1 MRWLERLPS
10 VGFVA
15 IVLTNVALAAFLTW
29 GFQQPPLDRVWEL
42 HHELKIGALGKLG
55 AEDRS
60 LLQAAM
66 ARYPALA
73 SALLAQ
79 GEAIG
84 LLSANSQ
91 GWLETPDAT
100 VLRTSL
106 AGAACV
112 MVLDVKI
119 PSHALPLE
127 IEVEGANWQ
136 RELDIAKQGTRR
148 LPLPRLAEGAE
159 IITLAV
165 VSKAS
170 RDEVATL
177 GVHVGFECPASSQ
190 EGNP

>member
-1 MRWLERLPS
+1 

-15 IVLTNVALAAFLTW
+15 VLLTNAALVAFLAW

-55 AEDRS
+55 SDDRA
-60 LLQAAM
+60 LLHATM

-73 SALLAQ
+73 SALFSQ
-79 GEAIG
+79 GEVIG

-100 VLRTSL
+100 ILRSPL
-106 AGAACV
+106 AGRSCS

-119 PSHALPLE
+119 PDHALPLK
-127 IEVEGANWQ
+127 IDVEGLRWH
-136 RELDIAKQGTRR
+136 RHLDIAHQGSSR
-148 LPLPRLAEGAE
+148 LLLPELENGPE

-165 VSKAS
+165 ASKAS

-177 GVHVGFECPASSQ
+177 GLRVRFECAEKREP
-190 EGNP
+190 GKHD

>member
-1 MRWLERLPS
+1 MRWPKLPS

-15 IVLTNVALAAFLTW
+15 ILFTNAAVLAFLAW

-42 HHELKIGALGKLG
+42 HRELKIGAIGKLG
-55 AEDRS
+55 SEDRS
-60 LLQAAM
+60 LLHAAM
-66 ARYPALA
+66 ARHPALA
-73 SALLAQ
+73 SALFSQ

-100 VLRTSL
+100 VLRSSV
-106 AGAACV
+106 AGRSCV

-119 PSHALPLE
+119 PDHALPLA
-127 IEVEGANWQ
+127 IDVEGWKWQ
-136 RELDIAKQGTRR
+136 RRLNVARQGNSR
-148 LPLPRLAEGAE
+148 LPLPELADDAE
-159 IITLAV
+159 IITLGV

-177 GVHVGFECPASSQ
+177 GVRVSFECARKSRK
-190 EGNP
+190 GTHD